1 MEFKLAES
9 IRILERTPSILES
22 LLSAFPKEWIITNEG
37 PGTWNP
43 FEVVGHLI
51 EGEKHDWIPRMQI
64 ILSDRADKRFI
75 PFDRYA
81 HLHLYSQRTLN
92 DLIREFDKLRTQNLL
107 ILKSTPIDDNTL
119 NRKGVHPEFGEVTL
133 RQLLAT
139 WVTHDLAHLTQ
150 ITRVMAKHYREE
162 IGPWAAYFNV
172 FKK

>member
-1 MEFKLAES
+1 MEFKLSES

-22 LLSAFPKEWIITNEG
+22 LLNALPDKWIMSNEG

-51 EGEKHDWIPRMQI
+51 EGEKHDWIPRMRI
-64 ILSDRADKRFI
+64 ILSDRPDKRFI

-81 HLHLYSQRTLN
+81 HLHLYSRFSLNELIAEFATL
-92 DLIREFDKLRTQNLL
+92 RAENLL
-107 ILKSTPIDDNTL
+107 LLKKAPIDEVMLDQ
-119 NRKGVHPEFGEVTL
+119 KGIHPEFGEVTL

-150 ITRVMAKHYREE
+150 ITRTMAKQYRQEM
-162 IGPWAAYFNV
+162 GPWTAYFSV
-172 FKK
+172 FK